1 MKKIIYVLIG
11 VLIGLLVSLLL
22 FQPRLDYFLDDESEL
37 IDNEMK
43 IYDDD
48 DDDDDDDDYEINRVE
63 YYKDKLAIKLSDD
76 EIKDAGI
83 IVSKLTQDKI
93 TLEEEINAISIGYK
107 NLLDV
112 VSKYDVLNVQLSK
125 SKINKTHNERI
136 YLRLKSL
143 YDEQGSIAL
152 KDLEEVEF
160 QIESI
165 KADMNS
171 IQKDMDFLISEIK
184 LEYGSILV
192 DDVLSERKIFTS
204 LINNSSSLLI
214 IENVNL
220 TNKNR
225 NYKFNNEELIFLNP
239 YNGNSNLRGNVGIFL
254 LQNIKISSN
263 SKLTVFLENEDLID
277 GYFIPESALLYHG
290 GKVWAYFRENNE
302 IFYKE
307 EITNFYNI
315 DNNKVFS
322 TNSLLNLNIVV
333 SGAQILLAE
342 EFRSQIMQEDDD

>member
-1 MKKIIYVLIG
+1 MKKIIYVMIG

-37 IDNEMK
+37 IDNEME

-48 DDDDDDDDYEINRVE
+48 DDEDYEINRVE

-93 TLEEEINAISIGYK
+93 SLEEEINAISIGYK

-152 KDLEEVEF
+152 KELEEVEF
-160 QIESI
+160 KIESI
-165 KADMNS
+165 EADMNS

-220 TNKNR
+220 TNKNK
-225 NYKFNNEELIFLNP
+225 NYKLNNEELIFLNP

-263 SKLTVFLENEDLID
+263 SKLTVFLKNEDLIE

-307 EITNFYNI
+307 EITNIYTI

>member
-11 VLIGLLVSLLL
+11 VLIGLLVSFLL
-22 FQPRLDYFLDDESEL
+22 FQPRLDYFLDNESEL

-43 IYDDD
+43 VY
-48 DDDDDDDDYEINRVE
+48 DDDDDDDYEINRVE

-160 QIESI
+160 KIESI

-263 SKLTVFLENEDLID
+263 SKLTVFLKNEDLIE

-322 TNSLLNLNIVV
+322 TNSLLNLNIVI

>member
-11 VLIGLLVSLLL
+11 VFIGLLVSLLL
-22 FQPRLDYFLDDESEL
+22 FQPMIVSFLHGESEL
-37 IDNEMK
+37 TDNVMK
-43 IYDDD
+43 IH
-48 DDDDDDDDYEINRVE
+48 DDDDDDDYEINRVE

-112 VSKYDVLNVQLSK
+112 VSKYDVLNAELSK

-160 QIESI
+160 KIESI

-192 DDVLSERKIFTS
+192 EDVLSERKIF
-204 LINNSSSLLI
+204 
-214 IENVNL
+214 
-220 TNKNR
+220 R
-225 NYKFNNEELIFLNP
+225 FL
-239 YNGNSNLRGNVGIFL
+239 
-254 LQNIKISSN
+254 
-263 SKLTVFLENEDLID
+263 
-277 GYFIPESALLYHG
+277 
-290 GKVWAYFRENNE
+290 
-302 IFYKE
+302 
-307 EITNFYNI
+307 
-315 DNNKVFS
+315 
-322 TNSLLNLNIVV
+322 
-333 SGAQILLAE
+333 SG
-342 EFRSQIMQEDDD
+342 

>member
-43 IYDDD
+43 IYD

-125 SKINKTHNERI
+125 SKINRTHNERI

-160 QIESI
+160 KVESI
-165 KADMNS
+165 KADMNL

-192 DDVLSERKIFTS
+192 DDVLSERNIFTS
-204 LINNSSSLLI
+204 LRLFKNFLFFKRIFSKTFLIKELSL
-214 IENVNL
+214 
-220 TNKNR
+220 
-225 NYKFNNEELIFLNP
+225 NNE
-239 YNGNSNLRGNVGIFL
+239 
-254 LQNIKISSN
+254 
-263 SKLTVFLENEDLID
+263 
-277 GYFIPESALLYHG
+277 
-290 GKVWAYFRENNE
+290 
-302 IFYKE
+302 
-307 EITNFYNI
+307 
-315 DNNKVFS
+315 
-322 TNSLLNLNIVV
+322 
-333 SGAQILLAE
+333 
-342 EFRSQIMQEDDD
+342 

>member
-11 VLIGLLVSLLL
+11 VLIGLLFSLLL

-43 IYDDD
+43 IY

-160 QIESI
+160 KIESI

-263 SKLTVFLENEDLID
+263 SKLTVFLKNEDLID

>member
-1 MKKIIYVLIG
+1 MKKIIYLLIG
-11 VLIGLLVSLLL
+11 VFIGLLVSLLL
-22 FQPRLDYFLDDESEL
+22 FQPMIVSFLHGVSEL
-37 IDNEMK
+37 TDNVMK
-43 IYDDD
+43 IH

-93 TLEEEINAISIGYK
+93 ILEEEINAISIGYK

-112 VSKYDVLNVQLSK
+112 VSKYDVLNAELSK

-160 QIESI
+160 KIESI

-192 DDVLSERKIFTS
+192 EDVLSERKIFNS

-307 EITNFYNI
+307 EITNFYTI
-315 DNNKVFS
+315 DNKVFS

>member
-22 FQPRLDYFLDDESEL
+22 FQPRLDYFFDDESEL

-152 KDLEEVEF
+152 KELEEVEF
-160 QIESI
+160 KIVSI
-165 KADMNS
+165 KAKISMKIKIENYS
-171 IQKDMDFLISEIK
+171 KLII
-184 LEYGSILV
+184 Y
-192 DDVLSERKIFTS
+192 
-204 LINNSSSLLI
+204 SLLYNLLIYKI
-214 IENVNL
+214 I
-220 TNKNR
+220 
-225 NYKFNNEELIFLNP
+225 
-239 YNGNSNLRGNVGIFL
+239 
-254 LQNIKISSN
+254 
-263 SKLTVFLENEDLID
+263 
-277 GYFIPESALLYHG
+277 YFI
-290 GKVWAYFRENNE
+290 F
-302 IFYKE
+302 
-307 EITNFYNI
+307 
-315 DNNKVFS
+315 
-322 TNSLLNLNIVV
+322 
-333 SGAQILLAE
+333 
-342 EFRSQIMQEDDD
+342 